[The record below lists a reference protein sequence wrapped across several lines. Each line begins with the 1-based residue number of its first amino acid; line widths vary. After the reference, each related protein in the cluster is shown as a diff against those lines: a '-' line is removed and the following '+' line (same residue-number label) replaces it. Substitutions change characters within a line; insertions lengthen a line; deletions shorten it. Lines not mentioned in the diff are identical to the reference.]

1 MKIYIAGKYTG
12 DPQATEKFRHYQNLI
27 QRMFP
32 QATVITPIDFVPSS
46 TNWSEA
52 ILMCLQM
59 IATVDLV
66 VMLPDWVRSRGAR
79 IEREFAEGLNKRILY
94 V

>member
-1 MKIYIAGKYTG
+1 MKVYIAGKYTG
-12 DPQATEKFRHYQNLI
+12 DPQAVEKFCRYKDLI
-27 QRMFP
+27 QKMYP
-32 QATVITPIDFVPSS
+32 HATVITPIDFVPPS
-46 TNWSEA
+46 TDWAEA

-79 IEREFAEGLNKRILY
+79 IEREYAEGLNKRILY